1 MFIKRNP
8 HCTLLVQ
15 GERVPIKYP
24 PGRPRTGEKRPRTKV
39 VHRTLANLSKLPP
52 TLLALVESYCK
63 GEQLVPATGA
73 EPCVG
78 PAYGALA
85 ASLML
90 AKEAGIVGVLGDTRR
105 AKLALFLVIAR
116 LVHKGSRLSAT
127 RWAEDQAVAAVLGI
141 ERFDEDDLYETL
153 DWIEKNHERIEV
165 ELAKPRIESGITSSI
180 FLYDVT
186 SSYFEGQRNEL
197 AEPGYNRD
205 GKKFKKQCVV
215 GLLTDAQGEPIAI
228 RVFRGNT
235 ADPQTIAEPIRT
247 LVEQLDVKHVI
258 FVGDRGMVKARG
270 RELLAENGYH
280 FLTALI
286 DPQVRAL
293 IAKGKIQLELFDETP
308 SEVIADGR
316 RFILRRNPDSATRDV
331 QRRASQLARVT
342 AKVDE
347 RNARVRENQRADPK
361 VSLKQA
367 NEWLGKYRL
376 DRFVVAKLDGREVRL
391 EVDGAKLANI
401 AMLDGCYVLD
411 TDVPSE
417 VLDTKTTHDRYK
429 DLQRVERDFKLLK
442 TGELEIRPIYLR
454 KANRTRAHA
463 LVAMLALRVL
473 RLLESRVHALGI
485 TARDALDR
493 LQGIRV
499 VTLADPSLGLWQ
511 LPARFTPSQQEVLD
525 CLPPLPAPL
534 LASQPG
540 GPRGRGRIR

>member
-8 HCTLLVQ
+8 HCTLLVH
-15 GERVPIKYP
+15 GERVLVNYP
-24 PGRPRTGEKRPRTKV
+24 PGRPPAGKNRPRTKV
-39 VHRTLANLSKLPP
+39 VHRTLANLSKLPLE
-52 TLLALVESYCK
+52 LLALIELHCK
-63 GEQLVPATGA
+63 GERFVPAKGA

-85 ASLML
+85 AGLTL
-90 AKEAGIVGVLGDTRR
+90 AKEAGIVRVLGDTRR
-105 AKLALFLVIAR
+105 AKLALFLVLAR

-127 RWAEDQAVAAVLGI
+127 RWAEDQAVAAVLGL

-153 DWIEKNHERIEV
+153 DWIEENHERIEV
-165 ELAKPRIESGITSSI
+165 ELAKPRLASSEASSI

-186 SSYFEGQRNEL
+186 SSYFEGQLNEL

-228 RVFRGNT
+228 RAFRGNT
-235 ADPQTIAEPIRT
+235 ADPQTISEPIRT
-247 LVEQLDVKHVI
+247 LVEKLEVEHVI

-270 RELLAENGYH
+270 RELLGQHGYH

-286 DPQVRAL
+286 DPQVRVL
-293 IAKGKIQLELFDETP
+293 IAKGKIQMELFDETP

-316 RFILRRNPDSATRDV
+316 RFILRRNPDSAARDA

-342 AKVDE
+342 TKVDE
-347 RNARVRENQRADPK
+347 RNARVRDSQRANPE

-367 NEWLGKYRL
+367 NERLGKYRL
-376 DRFVVAKLDGREVRL
+376 NRFVVAKLEGREVRL
-391 EVDGAKLANI
+391 EVDDAKLADI
-401 AMLDGCYVLD
+401 SMLDGCYVLE

-417 VLDTKTTHDRYK
+417 VLDTNAAHDRYK
-429 DLQRVERDFKLLK
+429 DLQKVERDFKLLK

-473 RLLESRVHALGI
+473 RLLESRVGPLGI

-499 VTLADPSLGLWQ
+499 VTLTDPSLGLWQ
-511 LPARFTPSQQEVLD
+511 LPARFTPTQQEVLD
-525 CLPPLPAPL
+525 CLPPLPPPL
-534 LASQPG
+534 LASRPG
-540 GPRGRGRIR
+540 GPRGVGRTR